1 MFDWHNRR
9 EPNLQGDYKN
19 LDDALRADDRS
30 QRVPEVRQPAGVL
43 AGLYALLVVA
53 LVVLAYSTVKNWQ
66 AADRIAALVDRIDRI
81 DEFEK
86 RISKKLETF
95 NSGIQL
101 MQRETNDGILTLS
114 GAGRSGDDKSLLG
127 AVQLKALEEKVERL
141 IEESS
146 RSPEVA
152 PPRLRNVRRSVKSPQ
167 STKTK
172 IRKRQSPSVQFKRV
186 VQADGSVS
194 YARDP

>member
-9 EPNLQGDYKN
+9 EPNLQGDFDS

-30 QRVPEVRQPAGVL
+30 KRIPEVGQPARML
-43 AGLYALLVVA
+43 AGLYAFLVIA

-66 AADRIAALVDRIDRI
+66 AADRIAALVERIDRI

-114 GAGRSGDDKSLLG
+114 AAGRSSGDKPQLTE
-127 AVQLKALEEKVERL
+127 AQLKALEEKVDRL
-141 IEESS
+141 IEKSALSAEAVRP
-146 RSPEVA
+146 RS
-152 PPRLRNVRRSVKSPQ
+152 VRRSVKSPQ
-167 STKTK
+167 PTITKARRRRSAAVK
-172 IRKRQSPSVQFKRV
+172 FRRV